1 MDLALLKQFIRIDG
15 TYDDEILEF
24 LKGVAED
31 VVNGALEEPELVKT
45 ERRYYFAVALL
56 VSHYYD
62 NREIVMAGGQVE
74 TPYGVLALIQQLR
87 GV

>member
-1 MDLALLKQFIRIDG
+1 MDLELLKQFIRIDG

-31 VVNGALEEPELVKT
+31 VIDGALEEPELVKT
-45 ERRYYFAVALL
+45 ERRYHFAVALL

-62 NREIVMAGGQVE
+62 NREIIMAGGQVE
-74 TPYGVLALIQQLR
+74 TPYGVLTLIQQLR